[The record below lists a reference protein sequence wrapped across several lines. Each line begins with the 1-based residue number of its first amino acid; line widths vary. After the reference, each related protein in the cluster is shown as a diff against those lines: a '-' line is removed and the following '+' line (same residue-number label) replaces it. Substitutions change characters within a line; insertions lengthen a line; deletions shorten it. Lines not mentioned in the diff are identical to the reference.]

1 MATPVKKITPADET
15 IIKELYG
22 ILQYVSEDDH
32 DEIGIRRV
40 AFIASLL
47 DKADDDLLLWTQGST
62 ATTPDVAARIATNLR
77 KEMDIAIAGA
87 ITTLTSELQHNQ
99 NKIGGRMLNVI
110 HLINADSD
118 LRDQLSQVLPQERNA
133 EELDTAELNAVIK
146 VSECL
151 SHAKAVP
158 TRVNGKL
165 NSTRGYEEFW
175 KIEHGDGI
183 YIYVPV
189 GHPGVSHLE
198 NLHKEGTP
206 LTLTNIFQD
215 VPTEPRKR
223 SSSDADLDDPLT
235 PSTRTTRNQTIY
247 LQMEKSRDD
256 KVRNIKPK
264 IKERQLYLKRILPAM
279 PDELIKLRSLGWAK
293 YEIENR
299 NRFQPQEKRLQVTE
313 SAWELLFGAQE
324 YNLSTADLCNVDVHY
339 QRYKEHAKGYDIL
352 LKLDGRQS

>member
-15 IIKELYG
+15 IIKELTG
-22 ILQYVSEDDH
+22 ILQYVPEDEE
-32 DEIGIRRV
+32 DEIGIKRV

-47 DKADDDLLLWTQGST
+47 DKADDDLFLWAQST
-62 ATTPDVAARIATNLR
+62 AVTSPDVATRIAPCLR
-77 KEMDIAIAGA
+77 EKMDIAGA
-87 ITTLTSELQHNQ
+87 IATLSSELQHNK

-110 HLINADSD
+110 DLINGDSD
-118 LRDQLSQVLPQERNA
+118 LKNQLSQVLPKERNA
-133 EELDTAELNAVIK
+133 EELDTAELNAVTK

-235 PSTRTTRNQTIY
+235 PSNRTTRNQTIY

-256 KVRNIKPK
+256 KVRAIKPK
-264 IKERQLYLKRILPAM
+264 IKERQQHLTRILPAM
-279 PDELIKLRSLGWAK
+279 TEESIKLRSLGWAK

-299 NRFQPQEKRLQVTE
+299 NRFQPQGMRAQVTQ
-313 SAWELLFGAQE
+313 SVWDLLFGAQG
-324 YNLSTADLCNVDVHY
+324 YNLSTAELCNVDVHY
-339 QRYKEHAKGYDIL
+339 QKYKDHEKGYDIL
-352 LKLDGRQS
+352 LKSDGR

>member
-15 IIKELYG
+15 IIKELSG

-32 DEIGIRRV
+32 DEIGIKRV

-47 DKADDDLLLWTQGST
+47 DKTDDDLFLWTQSTT

-77 KEMDIAIAGA
+77 KEMDIAVAGA
-87 ITTLTSELQHNQ
+87 ITTLVSELQHNK

-110 HLINADSD
+110 HLINDDSD
-118 LRDQLSQVLPQERNA
+118 LRDQLSQVLPQERNT
-133 EELDTAELNAVIK
+133 EELDTAALNAVIK

-158 TRVNGKL
+158 TRVTVKL
-165 NSTRGYEEFW
+165 NSIRGFEEHW
-175 KIEHGDGI
+175 KIEHGDGT
-183 YIYVPV
+183 YIFVPA

-198 NLHKEGTP
+198 TLHKAGTA

-235 PSTRTTRNQTIY
+235 PSTRTTRTQTIA
-247 LQMEKSRDD
+247 LSMEKSRDD
-256 KVRNIKPK
+256 KVRAIKPK
-264 IKERQLYLKRILPAM
+264 IKERQQHLTRILPAM
-279 PDELIKLRSLGWAK
+279 TEESIKLRSLGWAK

-299 NRFQPQEKRLQVTE
+299 NRFQPQGMRAQVTQ
-313 SAWELLFGAQE
+313 SVWDLLFGAQG
-324 YNLSTADLCNVDVHY
+324 YNLSTAELCNVDVHY
-339 QRYKEHAKGYDIL
+339 QRYKDHEKGYDIL
-352 LKLDGRQS
+352 LKSDGR